1 MEDMAV
7 HEPVRSMNT
16 RFDDYPS
23 LDDLAEIAEAALA
36 EIPAEFKR
44 HIEGVALRVDELPD
58 DMTLRGLRIRN
69 PLNLL
74 GLYRGVHIGRKMT
87 RTIVQ
92 DVDIIFLYRR
102 PIIEHWRARG
112 GSLTDIVRHVLIH
125 EIGHHFGLSDQDMAQ
140 IERSPD

>member
-1 MEDMAV
+1 MV
-7 HEPVRSMNT
+7 T
-16 RFDDYPS
+16 RFGDDPS

-36 EIPAEFKR
+36 GDLAEFR
-44 HIEGVALRVDELPD
+44 QHIEGVALRVDDQAD
-58 DMTLRGLRIRN
+58 DATLRALKIRN

-92 DVDIIFLYRR
+92 NVDIIFLYRR

-112 GSLTDIVRHVLIH
+112 GSLNDIVRHVLIY
-125 EIGHHFGLSDQDMAQ
+125 EIGHHFGLSDRDMAQ